1 MMTSNGV
8 ELLEERIGDGPAAR
22 VGDRL
27 IYNCRMFLHRGDE
40 VPLNERQAANLPAHM
55 LRVEG
60 GVTLVDHR
68 VELGRRQ
75 VIPGI
80 EQALLG
86 MKAGGYRKVRIGP
99 HLAYRDKGL
108 PGLIPSNALL
118 VAEVWLREIF
128 QKADLHDRSS
138 HPS

>member
-1 MMTSNGV
+1 MMRSIGV
-8 ELLEERIGDGPAAR
+8 ELLEERIGEGPGAQ

-40 VPLNERQAANLPAHM
+40 VPMNERQAANLPAHM

-60 GVTLVDHR
+60 GVTLVDHQ

-80 EQALLG
+80 ERALLG
-86 MKAGGYRKVRIGP
+86 MSVGGYRKVRISP

-108 PGLIPSNALL
+108 PGLIPPNALL
-118 VAEVWLREIF
+118 VVELWVRTALI
-128 QKADLHDRSS
+128 
-138 HPS
+138 